1 MRQLR
6 FASILAS
13 SAFVIPVPA
22 LHAQF
27 IAGGINGIDWA
38 GTVQKRPY
46 TATWTEKS
54 VQDGTWSE
62 EFTIRYARDAR
73 GRVYQELRKIDK
85 DGQGEALYSFVYDP
99 IAHTVSWLNSNT
111 KQALVIHY
119 ADSDASAI
127 LKTFSGEPRSATPF
141 VDRGG
146 IQGADFNA
154 VKPED
159 LGTKTIA
166 GVTAQGTRLTTP
178 QVIRG
183 WKPLTITVET
193 WRSTE
198 YGVLLQ
204 KIYSP
209 HYDSGTTSDLWS
221 NTLEVT
227 DFRPGEPDAA
237 LFRVPGRLHRQGC
250 GSVAV

>member
-1 MRQLR
+1 MRRLR
-6 FASILAS
+6 FPAILATF
-13 SAFVIPVPA
+13 AFAIPVPA

-27 IAGGINGIDWA
+27 AAGGISGIDWA

-54 VQDGTWSE
+54 AKNGTWSE
-62 EFTIRYARDAR
+62 EVTIRYARDAR
-73 GRVYQELRKIDK
+73 GRVYEEVRKIDK
-85 DGQGEALYSFVYDP
+85 ERSYTAGQGFVYDP
-99 IAHTVSWLNSNT
+99 VAHTVSWLNSNT
-111 KQALVIHY
+111 KQALVTHY

-127 LKTFSGEPRSATPF
+127 LKTIWGEARLATPF
-141 VDRGG
+141 VDGGG

-166 GVTAQGTRLTTP
+166 GVTAKGTRLTTP

-193 WRSTE
+193 WWSAE

-209 HYDSGTTSDLWS
+209 HYDSTPDLWT

-237 LFRVPGRLHRQGC
+237 LFRVPDGYTVRK
-250 GSVAV
+250 AKE